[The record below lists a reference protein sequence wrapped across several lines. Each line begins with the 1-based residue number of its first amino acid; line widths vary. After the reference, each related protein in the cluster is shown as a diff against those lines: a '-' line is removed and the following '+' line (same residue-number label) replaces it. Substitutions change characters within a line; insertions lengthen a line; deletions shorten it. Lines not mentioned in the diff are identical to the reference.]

1 MHTSHTPLIGL
12 ISGVGPLAGADV
24 YHKMLAYAATA
35 YDARE
40 DNEYPDILLLNH
52 GISGVDNTAQLS
64 EHFMNELV
72 SMTSRL
78 QSAGA
83 TIIGIACN
91 TAHIYYDN
99 LPQKTGSATIH
110 LLDAVAA
117 ELDSSTDR
125 ALLLSS
131 STTKKLALYDRYLQ
145 IHAVEYQILPAG
157 LQSIIDTV
165 IQHVMAYQ
173 LPDSGHL
180 LDTVLSYALQKGYTT
195 IIAGC
200 TELPLAFAQAKLSE
214 RFTVVDPNAILAHH
228 LVDAYYQS
236 CAAMETTG

>member
-1 MHTSHTPLIGL
+1 MHTSHT
-12 ISGVGPLAGADV
+12 PLAGADV

-64 EHFMNELV
+64 EHFKNELI

-110 LLDAVAA
+110 LLDAVAPQGYNQS
-117 ELDSSTDR
+117 LTP
-125 ALLLSS
+125 SS
-131 STTKKLALYDRYLQ
+131 STSWPTSCPIAAIY
-145 IHAVEYQILPAG
+145 
-157 LQSIIDTV
+157 SIPYSRT
-165 IQHVMAYQ
+165 H
-173 LPDSGHL
+173 
-180 LDTVLSYALQKGYTT
+180 
-195 IIAGC
+195 
-200 TELPLAFAQAKLSE
+200 
-214 RFTVVDPNAILAHH
+214 
-228 LVDAYYQS
+228 
-236 CAAMETTG
+236 